1 MCTRSDARARPRAC
15 ATLERTSAC
24 VCVLMAMVQAAHRGG
39 CRLTCNSHPGG
50 GARIQEFGRTHNRS
64 ERVHVS
70 GLRLMLNYYND
81 ASVGRQSPDRT
92 GPAVLML
99 TTHVCVYMCTMYVR
113 AKLNYVPAMCAGGP
127 EIIPRRACLRCGCGC
142 GGRIQ

>member
-1 MCTRSDARARPRAC
+1 MRARARVRVPPSNAQVRV
-15 ATLERTSAC
+15 C

-50 GARIQEFGRTHNRS
+50 DARIQEFGRTHNRS

-81 ASVGRQSPDRT
+81 ASVGGQSPDRT

-99 TTHVCVYMCTMYVR
+99 TTHVCVCTCAQCMCVQ
-113 AKLNYVPAMCAGGP
+113 N
-127 EIIPRRACLRCGCGC
+127 
-142 GGRIQ
+142 